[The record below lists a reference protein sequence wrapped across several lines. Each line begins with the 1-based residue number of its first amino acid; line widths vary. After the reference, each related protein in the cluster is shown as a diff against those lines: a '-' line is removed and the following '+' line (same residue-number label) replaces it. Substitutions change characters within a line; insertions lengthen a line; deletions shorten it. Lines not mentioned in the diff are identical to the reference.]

1 MTQLLT
7 IPQSSSKSA
16 VQPTWPFYLAA
27 GIAINAAIWGLALV
41 YLKVKSPSY
50 TSDFAISLP
59 VANSSTNVT
68 VPGIG
73 QASASSESP
82 YLISSQDPRE
92 NYKFLLTSREVMKE
106 ATKDMNMSG
115 SEFGQPRVT
124 TIANTTIMK
133 VELSGDSPA
142 QAQQKTSAL
151 LKALQTKIIE
161 LRNKQVDQ
169 QDELLKN
176 TLLLSENKL
185 KAAQQRLSE
194 YKANSILNSADQI
207 KELTNT
213 IEQLRKQRSEAI
225 AQQQQANARAAQL
238 TANLNLSAKQAGDAF
253 SLQTD
258 PVILKSLQDYS
269 ASNAALISLNAK
281 FLPNHP
287 AVIDEMAKRD
297 AAQAALLNRA
307 STLLGRSVSLVEL
320 NQLNLNNTQSTSAKT
335 ALSQDLVT
343 AQAEQEGFQAQAQA
357 LDRQIVLLE
366 NRLKTLAQKEST
378 LASLERDVRTA
389 EAVFSSTLARLDLGK
404 STVSAAYP
412 QIQVFSEPSLPQVA
426 ASPKKI
432 FVLAGAALGSVF
444 CTNAVVLLWLRQ
456 RQKRSAKR
464 VDSIPSET
472 THILTTVPE
481 VLELASKGNSSNG
494 KRG

>member
-1 MTQLLT
+1 M
-7 IPQSSSKSA
+7 
-16 VQPTWPFYLAA
+16 QPTWPFYLVL
-27 GIAINAAIWGLALV
+27 GIGINAAIWGLALL

-59 VANSSTNVT
+59 VATSSTNVT

-92 NYKFLLTSREVMKE
+92 NYKFLLTSRAVMKS
-106 ATKDMNMSG
+106 AAKDLNMPG
-115 SEFGQPRVT
+115 SEFGQPRIT

-133 VELSGDSPA
+133 IELSGDSPTE
-142 QAQQKTSAL
+142 AQQKTSAL
-151 LKALQTKIIE
+151 LKALQTKIID

-169 QDELLKN
+169 QDELLKG
-176 TLLLSENKL
+176 TILLSENKL
-185 KAAQQRLSE
+185 KTAQQRLSE

-225 AQQQQANARAAQL
+225 ALQQQAYGRGIQL
-238 TANLNLSAKQAGDAF
+238 SKNLNLSAKQAGDAF
-253 SLQTD
+253 TLQTD
-258 PVILKSLQDYS
+258 PMILKSLQDYS
-269 ASNAALISLNAK
+269 QSNATLVSLNAK

-297 AAQAALLNRA
+297 AGEAALLNRA
-307 STLLGRSVSLVEL
+307 STLLERSVSLVEL
-320 NQLNLNNTQSTSAKT
+320 AQLNLNNTQSASAKVL
-335 ALSQDLVT
+335 LSQDLVT
-343 AQAEQEGFQAQAQA
+343 AQAAQEGFQAQAQA
-357 LDRQIVLLE
+357 LERQIALLE
-366 NRLKTLAQKEST
+366 TRLKLLAQKESM

-412 QIQVFSEPSLPQVA
+412 QIQVFSEPSLPQIA
-426 ASPKKI
+426 ASPKKV
-432 FVLAGAALGSVF
+432 FVYAGAVLGSLF
-444 CTNAVVLLWLRQ
+444 CSNGLVLFWLRQ
-456 RQKRSAKR
+456 RKKRSAKR
-464 VDSIPSET
+464 VDSVPPET
-472 THILTTVPE
+472 TQIRTTIPE
-481 VLELASKGNSSNG
+481 VLELASNGNSNNG
-494 KRG
+494 KESVRGARS